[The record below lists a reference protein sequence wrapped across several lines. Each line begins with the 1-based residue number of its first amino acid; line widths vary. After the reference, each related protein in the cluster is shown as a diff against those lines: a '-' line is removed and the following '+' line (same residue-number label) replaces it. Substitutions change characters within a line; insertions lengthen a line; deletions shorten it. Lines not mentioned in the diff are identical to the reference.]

1 MKRVDAV
8 ILAGGYGRRILKVT
22 KNKIPKPLLKIN
34 KKPFLDY
41 LIQNLKGLI

>member
-1 MKRVDAV
+1 MKKVDAV

-41 LIQNLKGLI
+41 LIQDRKSVV